1 MAAQIIL
8 ELTLSFDALTGIHSE
23 NGPHELMQFLIT
35 ALGAIIA
42 IWALFK
48 FNLKEHK
55 LLALWL
61 GLAAICCLY
70 VAGEEVSWGQHFA
83 LWSTPEFWM
92 HLNDQ
97 QETNLHNV
105 SSWFDQK
112 PRLILEIGILF
123 GGIIIPLLQKYK
135 PALVPAQFDF
145 IYPPAQLWV
154 IAVLA
159 IGGKIIVK
167 ITESFDVI
175 LFNRFSEVEELLLF
189 YFVFLY
195 LLWLK
200 SKIEQGISKGN
211 L

>member
-1 MAAQIIL
+1 MAIQIIM
-8 ELTLSFDALTGIHSE
+8 ELTLSFDTLTRLNTE
-23 NGPHELMQFLIT
+23 NGPVELLQFFAVT
-35 ALGAIIA
+35 AGAVIA

-48 FNLKEHK
+48 FNIKEHK

-61 GLAAICCLY
+61 GLATICCIY

-167 ITESFDVI
+167 IAESFDVI

-200 SKIEQGISKGN
+200 NKIEQGIPKGN